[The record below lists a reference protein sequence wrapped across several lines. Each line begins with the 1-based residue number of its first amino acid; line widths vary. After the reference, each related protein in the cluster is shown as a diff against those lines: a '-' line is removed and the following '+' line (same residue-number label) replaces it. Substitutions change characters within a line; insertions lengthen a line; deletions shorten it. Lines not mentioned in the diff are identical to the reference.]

1 MSASIRSRNE
11 RRCGS
16 SPSLASS
23 TRTSNS
29 LLIACGHPSV
39 DTGTGLGAFRTGREA
54 RFPGAAGFV
63 VRATTRIGLRL
74 EPPRPFLTA
83 TFRTAAFPATFRLA
97 GARFVATFLAV
108 VRLVADLPP
117 DAFRTAV
124 PRLTAFFAAV
134 LFVTLLREAV
144 FFVAFFVAFFTAL
157 LLVAARLVAPFF
169 AATFFTALPAFLL
182 LERET
187 ALRALVRFAFTATP
201 RAGARRPVF
210 FVAFAMVLSW
220 L

>member
-1 MSASIRSRNE
+1 M
-11 RRCGS
+11 
-16 SPSLASS
+16 
-23 TRTSNS
+23 
-29 LLIACGHPSV
+29 

-74 EPPRPFLTA
+74 EPLRPFL
-83 TFRTAAFPATFRLA
+83 TAAFPATFRLA

-157 LLVAARLVAPFF
+157 L
-169 AATFFTALPAFLL
+169 AFVV
-182 LERET
+182 LEREA
-187 ALRALVRFAFTATP
+187 ALRALVRFAFIALP
-201 RAGARRPVF
+201 RAGARPPVF
-210 FVAFAMVLSW
+210 FVAFAMVWSW